1 MADIIDG
8 ESCANV
14 SMRYSVSTSMIYYW
28 IRCLNDRGIKGF
40 VQSPRG
46 GRRCHLDNQY
56 GIGYEALVSAAKG
69 VDRLASRR
77 LIAISRLLR
86 NVPCVEVARDA
97 RVTPSTLTGWI
108 KRFNTGG
115 IAGLLSTNR
124 ERARTVV
131 VMRRDISRAEVRGAA
146 RIAPHRTS
154 RRLMAVADV
163 LDGKKLAEVADS
175 LDISVSA
182 VSKWC
187 RRFNEDGIEGLV
199 CRWEARAS
207 KASMI
212 VIS

>member
-1 MADIIDG
+1 
-8 ESCANV
+8 
-14 SMRYSVSTSMIYYW
+14 MR
-28 IRCLNDRGIKGF
+28 K
-40 VQSPRG
+40 
-46 GRRCHLDNQY
+46 
-56 GIGYEALVSAAKG
+56 
-69 VDRLASRR
+69 
-77 LIAISRLLR
+77 
-86 NVPCVEVARDA
+86 
-97 RVTPSTLTGWI
+97 
-108 KRFNTGG
+108 
-115 IAGLLSTNR
+115 
-124 ERARTVV
+124 
-131 VMRRDISRAEVRGAA
+131 DISRAEVRRAA

-163 LDGKKLAEVADS
+163 LDGKKLAEVASS